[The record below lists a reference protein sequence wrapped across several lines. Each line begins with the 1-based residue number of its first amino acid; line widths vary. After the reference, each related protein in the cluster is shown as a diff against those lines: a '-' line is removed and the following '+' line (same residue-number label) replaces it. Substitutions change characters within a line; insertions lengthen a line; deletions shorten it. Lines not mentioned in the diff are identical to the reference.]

1 MKSSLCGCVLFL
13 IEIVA
18 NFPNPPCGFLLQGF
32 FFGRTGESDRAAGE
46 TSKRRVHRLSHF
58 ILIAGWNRTGT
69 VPAHRGRNASRQPGE
84 NSDICGAPPSRHTPN
99 SRKTPR
105 RGIYISHPPTRIQ
118 LHTHT
123 QPSARNYRHTERAG
137 LPLGGQQSGPRAAS
151 STETAGRRGQRKH
164 LKGRH
169 HTRPERRT

>member
-1 MKSSLCGCVLFL
+1 MWVF
-13 IEIVA
+13 VA
-18 NFPNPPCGFLLQGF
+18 GV

-84 NSDICGAPPSRHTPN
+84 NSDICGAPPSRPTPD

-118 LHTHT
+118 LHTH
-123 QPSARNYRHTERAG
+123 SAKRPKLSPHGA
-137 LPLGGQQSGPRAAS
+137 SRAAI
-151 STETAGRRGQRKH
+151 GRPAIRASCCEQYGNN
-164 LKGRH
+164 
-169 HTRPERRT
+169 RPERAKKAP